1 MLRNT
6 MQEILFHRDSA
17 PPSYTTEPLQR
28 ARERTLQLS
37 DIPNFEK
44 EGCKDGEGVELV
56 RKIGFLVATASNDW
70 ILILDVCQVASAN
83 EKNAKEAARALRRE
97 FKYGEPSAQLAAARL
112 WALMLRNSSKTFVAQ
127 STSRKFLADLEDLL
141 ISNKDTGSRALW
153 RRVKPKDAPAEGV
166 PFDSDDAM
174 INPSLG
180 GADQSD

>member
-1 MLRNT
+1 MLRTT
-6 MQEILFHRDSA
+6 MQEILFH
-17 PPSYTTEPLQR
+17 PQPLQR
-28 ARERTLQLS
+28 ARERTLQLL

-56 RKIGFLVATASNDW
+56 RKIGFLIATASNDW
-70 ILILDVCQVASAN
+70 ILILDACQAASAN

-112 WALMLRNSSKTFVAQ
+112 WALMLRNSSKTLVAQ
-127 STSRKFLADLEDLL
+127 STSRKFLADLEDLPY
-141 ISNKDTGSRALW
+141 TGFRALW

-166 PFDSDDAM
+166 PFDSDDVM